1 MPGSFRGFLLLSLA
15 LCCVARRGETDV
27 STEGANPIRKVVTL
41 LQDMQKEIEVEGAKE
56 QELYDKF
63 MCFCNGGTADLQ
75 KTSADSQATVDSLTA
90 KSEEMTAEKSGLE
103 EELVKHKSELAQAEQ
118 DLDKAMAV
126 RSKEKETFD
135 DEYANKKSATT
146 ALSGAIP
153 ALEKG
158 MGGSSLVQ
166 MGSGDA
172 LGAIKHALQSSDK
185 ITEADRKNVLAFIAT
200 QTGGKYAPA
209 SGQIVGILK
218 SINDDML
225 KSMEEMSTTESEAV
239 KGFADLKDSKSKEIQ
254 YTKESIEK
262 KTARVGTLSVE
273 IVQAADGI
281 EDAAA
286 EKKNADKFLASLSE
300 QCAAKTKEWE
310 ERSKMRADEVSAI
323 SEAISILN
331 ADDALD
337 VFKKTGLVQKP
348 AAGQHQYG
356 FLQSGRAPGVMRLKK
371 AERDIRSASAFYR
384 SPALSFL
391 LFTMQTQLR
400 RAGHNTAGKTT
411 QAVDFGAI
419 VKMID
424 GMIVV
429 LEKQQDDD
437 TKHKEWCT
445 TELAK
450 AEDDA
455 NSAHDEI
462 NSLDA
467 TIASISDEI
476 SSAADDIASLKESIA
491 TLDKDVT
498 EATEMRK
505 KEHAEYLENTE
516 LTNAAIELMGKA
528 RNRLQKFYNPA
539 LYVEPPTTPAPAMLL
554 QVEAHHESRA
564 TRVAPPEAPE
574 TFGAYEKN
582 KKSGGVL
589 ELMMMLANE
598 LKAGLAEAQHEE
610 KTAQAEYLE
619 LMTES
624 QATREQD
631 NKSLTDKSATKAML
645 EGKLTSTKESKHMT
659 LEELDNLGKYMEQ
672 LHGSCDFILDNFKL
686 RQDARTNELES
697 LKNAK
702 AILSGANYA

>member
-1 MPGSFRGFLLLSLA
+1 
-15 LCCVARRGETDV
+15 
-27 STEGANPIRKVVTL
+27 
-41 LQDMQKEIEVEGAKE
+41 
-56 QELYDKF
+56 
-63 MCFCNGGTADLQ
+63 
-75 KTSADSQATVDSLTA
+75 
-90 KSEEMTAEKSGLE
+90 
-103 EELVKHKSELAQAEQ
+103 
-118 DLDKAMAV
+118 
-126 RSKEKETFD
+126 
-135 DEYANKKSATT
+135 
-146 ALSGAIP
+146 
-153 ALEKG
+153 
-158 MGGSSLVQ
+158 
-166 MGSGDA
+166 
-172 LGAIKHALQSSDK
+172 
-185 ITEADRKNVLAFIAT
+185 
-200 QTGGKYAPA
+200 
-209 SGQIVGILK
+209 
-218 SINDDML
+218 
-225 KSMEEMSTTESEAV
+225 
-239 KGFADLKDSKSKEIQ
+239 
-254 YTKESIEK
+254 
-262 KTARVGTLSVE
+262 
-273 IVQAADGI
+273 
-281 EDAAA
+281 
-286 EKKNADKFLASLSE
+286 
-300 QCAAKTKEWE
+300 
-310 ERSKMRADEVSAI
+310 
-323 SEAISILN
+323 
-331 ADDALD
+331 
-337 VFKKTGLVQKP
+337 
-348 AAGQHQYG
+348 
-356 FLQSGRAPGVMRLKK
+356 
-371 AERDIRSASAFYR
+371 
-384 SPALSFL
+384 
-391 LFTMQTQLR
+391 
-400 RAGHNTAGKTT
+400 
-411 QAVDFGAI
+411 
-419 VKMID
+419 MID

-589 ELMMMLANE
+589 ELMMIANE

-702 AILSGANYA
+702 AILSGANY